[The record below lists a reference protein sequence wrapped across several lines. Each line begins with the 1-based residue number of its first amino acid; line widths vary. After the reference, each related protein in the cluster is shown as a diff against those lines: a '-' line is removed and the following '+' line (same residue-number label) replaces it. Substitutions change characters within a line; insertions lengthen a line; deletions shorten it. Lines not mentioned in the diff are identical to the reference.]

1 MLVANVREAA
11 NSRHFRSLSRMCR
24 ISGSRRKGMEKRH
37 PCGKNRLEKTPEQ
50 RAGQLGDS
58 LLSSGDVSLFLGYRM
73 NYSIIG
79 CLFSRLV
86 KQFWIVEMYHTGE
99 VCDFRA
105 EQRQLPAFCNVVMSL
120 IEEN

>member
-1 MLVANVREAA
+1 
-11 NSRHFRSLSRMCR
+11 MCR

-50 RAGQLGDS
+50 RAGQLVDS
-58 LLSSGDVSLFLGYRM
+58 LLSSGDDSLFIGYRM

-86 KQFWIVEMYHTGE
+86 KQFWIVEMYTLARCVILGQNS
-99 VCDFRA
+99 VSSQPSAMLGCPSSKR
-105 EQRQLPAFCNVVMSL
+105 
-120 IEEN
+120 IK